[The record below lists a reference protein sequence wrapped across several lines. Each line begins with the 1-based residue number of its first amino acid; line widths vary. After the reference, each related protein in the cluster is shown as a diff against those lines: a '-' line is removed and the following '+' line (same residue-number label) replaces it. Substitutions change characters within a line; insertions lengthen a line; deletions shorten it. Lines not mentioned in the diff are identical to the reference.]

1 MAWMPT
7 TTPSRVATQ
16 ASYPHTTVLLMGLPL
31 AVVSEQDTIEHVIGE
46 IATGNGGW
54 ICTANVDI
62 LRQWRRSAQVRE
74 LVSGVDI
81 VVADGMPLVWACAL
95 QGTPLPERIAG
106 STLTVT
112 LTAAAAQ
119 AGASVFLLGGNPGSS
134 ERAAQKL
141 MELNPD
147 LDVAGTFCPPFGFEN
162 RFDGFDLIATS
173 LRDADPDIVFVGLGF
188 PKQERL
194 INELREILPQA
205 WFVGCGVS
213 FSFIAGEFKRAPE
226 LVQKFGFEWLYRLAQ
241 EPRRLARRYI
251 IEGLPFMFALTR
263 DALVARRATGPRAT
277 AALPPAST
285 TRG

>member
-1 MAWMPT
+1 
-7 TTPSRVATQ
+7 
-16 ASYPHTTVLLMGLPL
+16 
-31 AVVSEQDTIEHVIGE
+31 
-46 IATGNGGW
+46 
-54 ICTANVDI
+54 
-62 LRQWRRSAQVRE
+62 VRE

-134 ERAAQKL
+134 ERAAQRL
-141 MELNPD
+141 MELNPG
-147 LDVAGTFCPPFGFEN
+147 LDVAGTLCPPFGFEN
-162 RFDGFDLIATS
+162 RFDGFDLIVTS

-194 INELREILPQA
+194 INELREILPRA

-226 LVQKFGFEWLYRLAQ
+226 LVQKVGFEWLYRLAQ
-241 EPRRLARRYI
+241 EPRRLARRYV
-251 IEGLPFMFALTR
+251 IEGLPFMVALTH
-263 DALVARRATGPRAT
+263 DALVVRRATGRRAT

-285 TRG
+285 PRG